1 MASDLPLIY
10 SPTNATTIARHSDSF
25 VTNLYHKNERLG
37 EMVLSPQSLDDY
49 WSRVYGNELR
59 ITSFSTSS
67 ERCLPLLVLHTI
79 SSGVAFKL
87 SPSDVQQAAE
97 IPALQALHLSC
108 LHENKTAVSSIAGG
122 HQIHLVAMLPS
133 QKQILEGRTEAC
145 FWGFVVVEGMY
156 DSCLAMLNLR
166 CLAMVLDLD
175 ETLIVANTSKT
186 FDDRI
191 DALNRRLVNREDPLL
206 AGTLKRFQ
214 EDKAILEQ
222 YIKTDQV
229 FDNGKLYKAQ
239 AEVVPPVADGAIP
252 LVRPIVRLP
261 ERGVIL
267 TRINPG
273 VRDTSVLVRLR
284 PNWEELKVYL
294 LAKGRKRFEA
304 FICTMSERD
313 YALEMW
319 RLLDPDAR
327 LINPRE
333 LNERVTCV
341 KSDAKKALK
350 DCFPRHC
357 CHPKMAM
364 VIDDRLP
371 VWEKSDQPRVHEVQ
385 AFMPYTDPKGETMKE
400 LPPLC
405 IARNIACNVR
415 GYFFKELDETLTQ
428 QMMEVKFDTEV
439 HTLPKAPDVSSYI
452 IPEVMQEEVVPGFAA
467 NGVTG
472 LGDGMANSEVD
483 MNLKTQSTNGLA
495 HSRSFSMDDD
505 LRLALKQPIQ
515 QPLQLHHQ
523 QQQQQLQMQ
532 QQQQQQP
539 SHLLVSDSTGRPR
552 PQFIGDASKVDPSM
566 YLSGDS
572 ITYPSSADNMLYPPG
587 MPRRPVN
594 PVPNRLAEGA
604 IQGSPGREEG
614 EVPETDI
621 DPDTR
626 RRLLILQHGMDAS
639 KPVAPPAP
647 LQVQIP
653 PVVAPGGGWLGVEE
667 EMSPR
672 RPNRRSPELVL
683 EPESPSFDRSAPPG
697 FENPYIREQQLIREA
712 SRRQRNDEE
721 GFFGESRAQ
730 LETSAFSDEETTS
743 NSFVRGSS
751 REPFNAPRAPF
762 PAVTVN
768 AISALHEIGQK
779 VKRTVQYRTD
789 LRSSTHLGVTVE
801 VMFGGEKVGEG
812 IGRTRKEAKYN
823 AAESALLFLANKAS
837 VVTTAPPTTTTT
849 TAVAEPVKEVRMSR
863 GPRDPRLSAG
873 LAPLPRDDDS
883 PVASTSGHI
892 PLGGYHSNE
901 EPLPYNH
908 VAALKEL
915 CTREAI
921 NIQFKALPSI
931 GVGQR
936 QTFRCQVEVGGRTLG
951 RGSGPSWDEAK
962 QQAAKEAYVEVE
974 MSLRPHKRGNGPP
987 RSPGS
992 SKRMRIDSFKDRG
1005 VPSSL
1010 SPVRGGRSRLS
1021 PRRQARNLSPIP

>member
-1 MASDLPLIY
+1 MASDLPLLY
-10 SPTNATTIARHSDSF
+10 SPTHPTTITRHSDAF
-25 VTNLYHKNERLG
+25 LTNLYHKNERLG
-37 EMVLSPQSLDDY
+37 EMVLSPQSLDDF
-49 WSRVYGNELR
+49 WSQVFGNELR
-59 ITSFSTSS
+59 ISSFSTSS

-79 SSGVAFKL
+79 SPGVAFKL
-87 SPSDVQQAAE
+87 APSDNQQAMDLS
-97 IPALQALHLSC
+97 ALQALHVSC
-108 LHENKTAVSSIAGG
+108 LHENKTAVAPISGG
-122 HQIHLVAMLPS
+122 LQLHLVAMLPS
-133 QKQILEGRTEAC
+133 QIQIPEGRKDAC
-145 FWGFVVVEGMY
+145 FWGFVVVQGMY

-175 ETLIVANTSKT
+175 ETLIVANTLKT

-191 DALNRRLVNREDPLL
+191 DALNRRLVNREDPVL

-229 FDNGKLYKAQ
+229 YDNGKLYKAQ
-239 AEVVPPVADGAIP
+239 SEVVPPVADGAIP
-252 LVRPIVRLP
+252 LIRPIVRLP
-261 ERGVIL
+261 ERNVIL
-267 TRINPG
+267 TRINPA

-284 PNWEELKVYL
+284 PNWDELKVYL

-371 VWEKSDQPRVHEVQ
+371 VWEKVDQPRVHEVQ

-428 QMMEVKFDTEV
+428 QMLEVKFDTEV

-452 IPEVMQEEVVPGFAA
+452 IPEVMQEDVVPGFTT
-467 NGVTG
+467 NGVKDFS
-472 LGDGMANSEVD
+472 DGMANMEVE
-483 MNLKTQSTNGLA
+483 MNLKTPGANGLS

-505 LRLALKQPIQ
+505 LMLALKQPIQ
-515 QPLQLHHQ
+515 QPLQQ
-523 QQQQQLQMQ
+523 QQQQH
-532 QQQQQQP
+532 QQP
-539 SHLLVSDSTGRPR
+539 HLLVPDPIGRLR
-552 PQFIGDASKVDPSM
+552 PQFAGDVSKVDPSM
-566 YLSGDS
+566 YLPGDS
-572 ITYPSSADNMLYPPG
+572 IVYPSSTENSLYPPG
-587 MPRRPVN
+587 IPRRHTDPVQT
-594 PVPNRLAEGA
+594 RLLEGT

-614 EVPETDI
+614 EVPEADI

-639 KPVAPPAP
+639 KPVTPLAP

-653 PVVAPGGGWLGVEE
+653 PVVPPGGGWLGIEE

-672 RPNRRSPELVL
+672 RPSRRSPELVL
-683 EPESPSFDRSAPPG
+683 EPESPSFDRSGPPG

-712 SRRQRNDEE
+712 ARRQRDQEE
-721 GFFGESRAQ
+721 SFFKESRSQ
-730 LETSAFSDEETTS
+730 LDNSAFSDEDS
-743 NSFVRGSS
+743 AANSFTRGMS
-751 REPFNAPRAPF
+751 REPFNAPRTVPF
-762 PAVTVN
+762 PAVN

-812 IGRTRKEAKYN
+812 VGRTRKEAKYN
-823 AAESALLFLANKAS
+823 AAESALLYLATKATGGS
-837 VVTTAPPTTTTT
+837 TPVPSTATLP
-849 TAVAEPVKEVRMSR
+849 EPAKEVRMSR
-863 GPRDPRLSAG
+863 GGPRDPRLSAG

-883 PVASTSGHI
+883 PVASTSGHV
-892 PLGGYHSNE
+892 PLGGYQSNE
-901 EPLPYNH
+901 EPVPYNH
-908 VAALKEL
+908 VAVLKEL

-921 NIQFKALPSI
+921 NIQFKALPSN

-936 QTFRCQVEVGGRTLG
+936 QAFRCQVEVGGRMLG
-951 RGSGPSWDEAK
+951 RGSGPTWDEAK
-962 QQAAKEAYVEVE
+962 QEAAKEAYIQVE
-974 MSLRPHKRGNGPP
+974 MSLRPHKRGNGP

-992 SKRMRIDSFKDRG
+992 NKRMRTDPMKDRG
-1005 VPSSL
+1005 VPASL

-1021 PRRQARNLSPIP
+1021 PRRHARNLPPMP